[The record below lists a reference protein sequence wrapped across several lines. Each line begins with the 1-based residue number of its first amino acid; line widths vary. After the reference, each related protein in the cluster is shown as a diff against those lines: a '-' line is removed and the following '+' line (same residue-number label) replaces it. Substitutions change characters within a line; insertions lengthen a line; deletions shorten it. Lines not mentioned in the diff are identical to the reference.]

1 MDSRK
6 ILKKLL
12 AALEI
17 EQAIP
22 EINQE
27 EKAPEQAPIND
38 QIQNPPEFDCIPMKE
53 ALPKLF
59 PWVKDA
65 QKCNSFFLLG
75 PLHLWPCIC
84 IKCEKPFP
92 QLYPDR
98 VDCRISCV
106 GNVPWERFFN
116 GDLIKG
122 IEARLCS
129 YVKSMVKSGCLMPN
143 PERKNW
149 LPLRFSRP
157 IWGADP
163 TLLGPNGAEGRFTDI
178 IFDSE
183 GGDNECVV
191 CLKIMMGILDQL
203 LRRIGD
209 LIGGAGAANQI
220 NTLLESLWVA
230 IDVCVEEAIQE
241 GGAIA

>member
-27 EKAPEQAPIND
+27 EKAPVND
-38 QIQNPPEFDCIPMKE
+38 EIQNPPEPECIPMKE

-75 PLHLWPCIC
+75 PLHLWPCLY
-84 IKCEKPFP
+84 IKCERPFP

-98 VDCRISCV
+98 VDCKVSGA
-106 GNVPWERFFN
+106 GNLTWDRFFN
-116 GDLIKG
+116 DNFRKG
-122 IEARLCS
+122 IEARVCS
-129 YVKSMVKSGCLMPN
+129 YIKSMVKSGCLMPN

-157 IWGADP
+157 IWGEDP

-178 IFDSE
+178 IFESE

-209 LIGGAGAANQI
+209 LIGGVEQQNQI
-220 NTLLESLWVA
+220 NTFMESLWVA
-230 IDVCVEEAIQE
+230 IDVCVQEAIQE

>member
-1 MDSRK
+1 M
-6 ILKKLL
+6 

-22 EINQE
+22 EVNQE
-27 EKAPEQAPIND
+27 EKAPVND
-38 QIQNPPEFDCIPMKE
+38 EIQNPTEFDCIPMKE

-84 IKCEKPFP
+84 LKCEKPFP
-92 QLYPDR
+92 QLEPNR

-106 GNVPWERFFN
+106 ANITWDGFFN
-116 GDLIKG
+116 DNFRKG
-122 IEARLCS
+122 IEARICS
-129 YVKSMVKSGCLMPN
+129 YIKSMVKSGCLMPN

-149 LPLRFSRP
+149 LPLRFRRP
-157 IWGADP
+157 ISDAYP
-163 TLLGPNGAEGRFTDI
+163 ILLGPNEMDGRFTDI
-178 IFDSE
+178 IFQSE

-191 CLKIMMGILDQL
+191 CLQIMMGMLGQL
-203 LRRIGD
+203 LRRIGEI
-209 LIGGAGAANQI
+209 IGDAKTTKQI
-220 NTLLESLWVA
+220 NEFIESQWVA

-241 GGAIA
+241 GGARA